1 MCVVVFVCAQAWAA
15 PPLPALDTYESATV
29 SGLSSGAYMAVQFHV
44 AHFASVMGA
53 GVLAAGRGMLSL
65 DHGISCASTAS
76 PYINDCHFDAAGQLL
91 QQVYGPVKP
100 PRPIVRHG

>member
-1 MCVVVFVCAQAWAA
+1 
-15 PPLPALDTYESATV
+15 
-29 SGLSSGAYMAVQFHV
+29 MAVQFHV